1 MIQTTKTV
9 MVVDNTYYVADFE
22 IAEDFSFAEHLNK
35 LRYPVGVNQPVKSV
49 MLTQNAWLAKD
60 FADDNWQV
68 MESENTI
75 ITKFGQDI
83 AKFFESVNVELVKLA
98 INNQS

>member
-9 MVVDNTYYVADFE
+9 MVVDNKYYVADFE
-22 IAEDFSFAEHLNK
+22 IAEDYAFAEHLNR
-35 LRYPVGVNQPVKSV
+35 LRYPVRVNQPVKSV

-60 FADDNWQV
+60 FTDDNWQV
-68 MESENTI
+68 MESESTI

-83 AKFFESVNVELVKLA
+83 AKFFESVNVEFVKLA

>member
-1 MIQTTKTV
+1 M
-9 MVVDNTYYVADFE
+9 ADFE
-22 IAEDFSFAEHLNK
+22 IAEDFAFAEHLNK
-35 LRYPVGVNQPVKSV
+35 LRYPVGVNQPVKFV

-75 ITKFGQDI
+75 ITEFGQDI

-98 INNQS
+98 IDNQS